1 MTIYKS
7 SPYCINIYTDF
18 SEFKLDRPNC
28 GVFGKELWMNIF
40 EIKEEENV
48 NYRKLI

>member
-28 GVFGKELWMNIF
+28 GVFWKGAVDEHF
-40 EIKEEENV
+40 
-48 NYRKLI
+48 